1 MENQF
6 GAASTCSCDAE
17 ALYFKH
23 FHVDISI
30 IKMLCVRMLFCNW
43 SFCFFNVKQRRF
55 NALLFPNLL
64 FNLRF
69 ESPKRL
75 RFWRRFEC
83 RGVRPQVE
91 LTEQR
96 CGGFYLLGQNT
107 QGLHRVCANS
117 LHNEVGSCRSLDAN
131 PSPTAL
137 KWLCGLNKMRWV
149 TGCNLSWWNMQI

>member
-55 NALLFPNLL
+55 NALLFPNLYFKTFGL
-64 FNLRF
+64 NLRNVSGF
-69 ESPKRL
+69 GDVSSAAG
-75 RFWRRFEC
+75 WGRRWSWQSSDVAVSTC
-83 RGVRPQVE
+83 SAKTPRGCIVFVPIPCTTK
-91 LTEQR
+91 L
-96 CGGFYLLGQNT
+96 
-107 QGLHRVCANS
+107 
-117 LHNEVGSCRSLDAN
+117 EVAGVWMPIPRQQHWSDCVVW
-131 PSPTAL
+131 T
-137 KWLCGLNKMRWV
+137 RW
-149 TGCNLSWWNMQI
+149 GE